1 MSFPI
6 PLTDYDLEEPF
17 EPVYSTGCELDT
29 GLLFELLAHE
39 PQAAQELSQRQ
50 MRSVVDKTI

>member
-1 MSFPI
+1 MTSTSHLSQPI
-6 PLTDYDLEEPF
+6 QP
-17 EPVYSTGCELDT
+17 GCELDT